1 MASGTSDIGLA
12 LLNSMGASQFDV
24 KTMAQV
30 LANADV
36 AAQRTNLETK
46 QQKLNYK
53 LSGYDLL
60 NQALNGF
67 NSQVQLLLSLDT
79 FNKKTISSSDES
91 VISAEATGKLVP
103 GTYQVEVQQLATH
116 HTLATNA
123 DFASTAD
130 VVGEGTLSIT
140 VAGVQHDITIDS
152 TNNTLE
158 GIRSAV
164 NSANIG
170 VSATIVNTGNG
181 YKLMF
186 TANNSGAANAI
197 NIAVTDSDGN
207 NTDAAGLSQ
216 LINANMLETVPAQ
229 DAQINV
235 NGLTITRNTNVVEDV
250 IEGVRL
256 NLKAAAPGQTKTLTV
271 ASDTSDAKQAVQD
284 FVDLYNS
291 LQDVFKILGSYDN
304 TPSEEDPTS
313 GALKGDS
320 TLRML
325 KDQVRNMIAQP
336 ISGSGPFSSLAD
348 LGILTNRDGTL
359 EFDAAKLD
367 QALSANPEA
376 VGKLFAASLDAT
388 DPLVQ
393 FVGSNDKTPEGT
405 WDLFVSQAAQ
415 QATLIGSNL
424 GTGAGANITLDGTN
438 NTLQVTVDGTQT
450 AMLNLAPGTYSK
462 DQLASLIQNAINND
476 ANVAAKG
483 SKVQVRYDGTN
494 DAFVILSEKYGSAS
508 KISLDAGTLLDSGVV
523 GWTGGSSAT
532 GQDVGGQITDPVSGN
547 SYTFTGQGKTVKVS
561 DYALDGL
568 PKGLEFTIDGSATG
582 SRGTITFQR
591 GIADQMVTQF
601 TQWMSSDGV
610 VGQKLD
616 NLHKKEQEYAEQQE
630 KIDARYERLELKY
643 RIQFGQLQSVLS
655 SMKQT
660 QASLAAQLAALQPK
674 SDQ

>member
-36 AAQRTNLETK
+36 AAQRTNLENK

-60 NQALNGF
+60 NQALSGF
-67 NSQVQLLLSLDT
+67 NSQVKSLLSLDT
-79 FNKKTISSSDES
+79 FTKKTITSSDES
-91 VISAEATGKLVP
+91 VISAEATGSLVS
-103 GTYQVEVQQLATH
+103 GTYQVEVQQLATN
-116 HTLATNA
+116 HTLATST
-123 DFASTAD
+123 DFSSTAD

-140 VAGVQHDITIDS
+140 IAGVQHDITIDS
-152 TNNTLE
+152 SNNTLE

-170 VSATIVNTGNG
+170 VSATVVNTGGG

-186 TANNSGAANAI
+186 TADKSGSANAI
-197 NIAVTDSDGN
+197 NISVTDTDGN
-207 NTDAAGLSQ
+207 DTDAAGLSQ

-229 DAQINV
+229 DAQLNV
-235 NGLTITRNTNVVEDV
+235 NGLNITRSTNVVEDV
-250 IEGVRL
+250 IDGVRL
-256 NLKAAAPGQTKTLTV
+256 NLNAAAPGQIKTLTV
-271 ASDTSDAKQAVQD
+271 AADTSDARQAVQD

-325 KDQVRNMIAQP
+325 KIAQP

>member
-24 KTMAQV
+24 KTMSQV

-36 AAQRTNLETK
+36 AAQRTNLENK
-46 QQKLNYK
+46 QQKLNYT

-60 NQALNGF
+60 NRAFNGF
-67 NSQVQLLLSLDT
+67 NSQVQALLSLDT
-79 FNKKTISSSDES
+79 FTKKTITSSDEN
-91 VISAEATGKLVP
+91 VISAEATGQLVP

-116 HTLATNA
+116 HTLATSSN
-123 DFASTAD
+123 FASTAD
-130 VVGEGTLSIT
+130 VVGSGTLSIT
-140 VAGVQHDITIDS
+140 VAGVRHDITINS
-152 TNNTLE
+152 SNNTLE

-186 TANNSGAANAI
+186 TSEQSGAANAI
-197 NIAVTDSDGN
+197 NISVTDADGN

-216 LINANMLETVPAQ
+216 LINANMVETIAAQ
-229 DAQINV
+229 DARLSV
-235 NGLTITRNTNVVEDV
+235 NGLTITRSTNVVEDV
-250 IEGVRL
+250 INGVRL
-256 NLKAAAPGQTKTLTV
+256 NLKSAAPGQIKTLTV
-271 ASDTSDAKQAVQD
+271 ASDTSATKKAVQD

-291 LQDVFKILGSYDN
+291 LQDVFKTLGSYDN
-304 TPSEEDPTS
+304 TPSKDNPAS
-313 GALKGDS
+313 GSLKGDS

-325 KDQVRNMIAQP
+325 KDQVRNMITQP
-336 ISGSGPFSSLAD
+336 LGASGPFSSLAD
-348 LGILTNRDGTL
+348 LGILTKRDGTL

-367 QALSANPEA
+367 QALNANPEA
-376 VGKLFAASLDAT
+376 VGKLFAASMTAT

-393 FVGSNDKTPEGT
+393 YVGSNAKTPEGT
-405 WDLFVSQAAQ
+405 WNLFVSQAAG
-415 QATLIGSNL
+415 QATLSGTSL
-424 GTGAGANITLDGTN
+424 GTGAGANITIDGTN
-438 NTLQVTVDGTQT
+438 NTLQVSVDGTQT
-450 AMLNLAPGTYSK
+450 AVLNLAAGTYSK
-462 DQLASLIQNAINND
+462 TQLASLIQNAINND

-494 DAFVILSEKYGSAS
+494 DAFVILSDKYGSAS
-508 KISLDAGTLLDSGVV
+508 KISLDAGTLLSSGVV
-523 GWTGGSSAT
+523 GWTSGSSAT
-532 GQDVGGQITDPVSGN
+532 GQDVGGQITDPVTGN
-547 SYTFTGQGKTVKVS
+547 TYTFTGQGKKVRVS
-561 DYALDGL
+561 DYALAGL

-582 SRGTITFQR
+582 SRGTISFKR
-591 GIADQMVTQF
+591 GVVDKMVQQF
-601 TQWMSSDGV
+601 TKWVSADGI

-616 NLHKKEQEYAEQQE
+616 NLHKKDQQYQEQQK
-630 KIDARYERLELKY
+630 KIDERYQRLELRY

-674 SDQ
+674 KN